1 MSASAARERQIWIAG
16 LGVPLL
22 LLCLFPL
29 QRSITEGKESIAEQ
43 RQELLLRSGKLLR
56 RMSLGYSSLL
66 ADIYWTRT
74 VQYNGGVIERGETDF
89 SLLAPLLDVTT
100 DLDPRLDVA
109 YQYGAIFLSEKVPA
123 GAGRP
128 DEAIALVRKG
138 IALNPANWRLY
149 YNLGFVYYW
158 YLRDYQQAAQTFWE
172 GSKVPGALPWM
183 GAMAAH
189 IAGTGGSRET
199 SRFMWGQIYESTP
212 DITVRAN
219 ALAHLQALRA
229 LDDLDALKNFVEMYK
244 KRTGRAATS
253 MQDLVND
260 GLILGI
266 PQDPGGYPYILD
278 SNGEPAANPESP
290 MAARVK
296 DWSGRK

>member
-1 MSASAARERQIWIAG
+1 MTSSARDRQIWIAA

-22 LLCLFPL
+22 LLSLFPL
-29 QRSITEGKESIAEQ
+29 QRSITEKRDSVAEQ
-43 RQELLLRSGKLLR
+43 RQELLLRSGKLLKR
-56 RMSLGYSSLL
+56 LSLGYDSLL
-66 ADIYWTRT
+66 ADIYWTRA
-74 VQYNGGVIERGETDF
+74 VQYNGGVIERGEADF

-100 DLDPRLDVA
+100 DLDPRLDVV
-109 YQYGAIFLSEKVPA
+109 YHYGAIFLSEKVPA

-138 IALNPANWRLY
+138 IAANPENWRLY
-149 YNLGFVYYW
+149 YDLGFVYYW
-158 YLRDYQQAAQTFWE
+158 YLHDYQQAAQTFWD
-172 GSKVPGALPWM
+172 GSKIPGALPWM

-199 SRFMWGQIYESTP
+199 SRFMWGEIYESTK

-244 KRTGRAATS
+244 KSTGHAPAS
-253 MQDLVND
+253 IQDLVD
-260 GLILGI
+260 AHIILGI
-266 PQDPGGYPYILD
+266 PQDPGGYPYVLD
-278 SNGEPAANPESP
+278 SNGDPAPSPESP
-290 MAARVK
+290 MAERVK
-296 DWSGRK
+296 SVSGGK

>member
-1 MSASAARERQIWIAG
+1 MVASARNKQIWLAT

-22 LLCLFPL
+22 LFSLYPL
-29 QRSITEGKESIAEQ
+29 QQSIAEKKESIAAQ
-43 RQELLLRSGKLLR
+43 QQELLLRSGKLLKKL
-56 RMSLGYSSLL
+56 SLGYDSLL

-74 VQYNGGVIERGETDF
+74 VQYNGGILERGESDF

-128 DEAIALVRKG
+128 DQAIALVRKG
-138 IALNPANWRLY
+138 IALNPTNWRLY

-158 YLRDYQQAAQTFWE
+158 YLRDYKQASQTFWE

-189 IAGTGGSRET
+189 IAETGGSRDT
-199 SRFMWGQIYESTP
+199 SRFMWSQIYESTK
-212 DITVRAN
+212 DVTVRAN
-219 ALAHLQALRA
+219 ALAHLQVLRA
-229 LDDLDALKNFVEMYK
+229 QDDLDLLKTFIETYK
-244 KRTGRAATS
+244 KRTGRAPTS
-253 MQDLVND
+253 VQDLVNA
-260 GLILGI
+260 GLILGV
-266 PQDPGGYPYILD
+266 PQDPGGYAYVLD
-278 SNGEPAANPESP
+278 ANGEPAVDPQSP
-290 MAARVK
+290 MAERVR

>member
-1 MSASAARERQIWIAG
+1 MQSSTRDRQIWMAA

-22 LLCLFPL
+22 LLSLYPL
-29 QRSITEGKESIAEQ
+29 QRSITEKKDSIAQ
-43 RQELLLRSGKLLR
+43 QQQELLLRSGKLLKR
-56 RMSLGYSSLL
+56 LSLGYSSLL

-74 VQYNGGVIERGETDF
+74 VQYNGGVIERGEKDF
-89 SLLAPLLDVTT
+89 SLLAPLLNVTT

-109 YQYGAIFLSEKVPA
+109 YKYGAIFLSEKVPA

-128 DEAIALVRKG
+128 DQAIALVRKG
-138 IALNPANWRLY
+138 IAANPSNWRLY
-149 YNLGFVYYW
+149 YHLGFVYYW
-158 YLRDYQQAAQTFWE
+158 YLHDYQQAAQSFWD

-199 SRFMWGQIYESTP
+199 SRFMWGQIYESTK

-229 LDDLDALKNFVEMYK
+229 LDDLDALKNFAAMYK
-244 KRTGRAATS
+244 KRTGHAPTT
-253 MQDLVND
+253 MQDLVD
-260 GLILGI
+260 AHIILGI

-278 SNGEPAANPESP
+278 SNGDPVPSPESP
-290 MAARVK
+290 MAERVK
-296 DWSGRK
+296 TLSGGK

>member
-1 MSASAARERQIWIAG
+1 MKSSARDRQIWIAA

-22 LLCLFPL
+22 LLTLFPL
-29 QRSITEGKESIAEQ
+29 QRSITTKRDSIAEQ
-43 RQELLLRSGKLLR
+43 RQELLLRSGKLLKR
-56 RMSLGYSSLL
+56 LSLGYDSLL
-66 ADIYWTRT
+66 ADIYWTRA
-74 VQYNGGVIERGETDF
+74 VQYNGGVIERGEADF

-100 DLDPRLDVA
+100 DLDPRLDVV
-109 YQYGAIFLSEKVPA
+109 YRYGAIFLSEKIPA

-138 IALNPANWRLY
+138 IAANPENWRLY
-149 YNLGFVYYW
+149 YDLGFVYYW
-158 YLRDYQQAAQTFWE
+158 YLHDYRQAAQTFWD
-172 GSKVPGALPWM
+172 GSKIPGALPWM

-199 SRFMWGQIYESTP
+199 SRFMWGEIYESTK

-244 KRTGRAATS
+244 KKTGHAPTS
-253 MQDLVND
+253 MQDLVD
-260 GLILGI
+260 AHFILGI

-278 SNGEPAANPESP
+278 SNGEPTPSPESP
-290 MAARVK
+290 MAERVK
-296 DWSGRK
+296 SVSGGK

>member
-1 MSASAARERQIWIAG
+1 MQSSTRDQQIWMAA

-22 LLCLFPL
+22 LLSLYPL
-29 QRSITEGKESIAEQ
+29 QRSITAKKDSIAQ
-43 RQELLLRSGKLLR
+43 QQQELLLRSGKLLKR
-56 RMSLGYSSLL
+56 LSLGYSSLL

-74 VQYNGGVIERGETDF
+74 VQYNGGVIERGEKDF
-89 SLLAPLLDVTT
+89 SLLAPLLNVTT

-109 YQYGAIFLSEKVPA
+109 YKYGAIFLSEKVPA

-128 DEAIALVRKG
+128 DQAIALVRKG
-138 IALNPANWRLY
+138 IAANPSNWRLY
-149 YNLGFVYYW
+149 YHLGFVYYW
-158 YLRDYQQAAQTFWE
+158 YLHDYQQAAQSFWD

-199 SRFMWGQIYESTP
+199 SRFMWGQIYESTK

-229 LDDLDALKNFVEMYK
+229 LDDLDALKNLAAMYK
-244 KRTGRAATS
+244 KRTGHAPTT
-253 MQDLVND
+253 MQDLVD
-260 GLILGI
+260 AHIILGI

-278 SNGEPAANPESP
+278 SNGDPVPSPESP
-290 MAARVK
+290 MAERVK
-296 DWSGRK
+296 TLSGGK

>member
-1 MSASAARERQIWIAG
+1 MQSSTRDRHIWMAA

-22 LLCLFPL
+22 LLSLYPL
-29 QRSITEGKESIAEQ
+29 QRSITEKKDSIAQ
-43 RQELLLRSGKLLR
+43 QQQELLLRSGKLLKR
-56 RMSLGYSSLL
+56 LSLGYSSLL

-74 VQYNGGVIERGETDF
+74 VQYNGGVIERGEKDF
-89 SLLAPLLDVTT
+89 SLLAPLLNVTT

-109 YQYGAIFLSEKVPA
+109 YKYGAIFLSEKVPA

-128 DEAIALVRKG
+128 DQAIALVRKG
-138 IALNPANWRLY
+138 IAANPSNWRLY
-149 YNLGFVYYW
+149 YHLGFVYYW
-158 YLRDYQQAAQTFWE
+158 YLHDYQQAAQSFWD

-199 SRFMWGQIYESTP
+199 SRFMWGQIYESTK

-229 LDDLDALKNFVEMYK
+229 LDDLDALKNLAAMYK
-244 KRTGRAATS
+244 KRTGHAPTT
-253 MQDLVND
+253 MQDLVD
-260 GLILGI
+260 AHIILGI

-278 SNGEPAANPESP
+278 SNGDPVPSPESP
-290 MAARVK
+290 MAERVK
-296 DWSGRK
+296 TLSGGK

>member
-1 MSASAARERQIWIAG
+1 MQSSTRDRQIWMAA

-22 LLCLFPL
+22 LLSLYPL
-29 QRSITEGKESIAEQ
+29 QRSITEKKDSIAQ
-43 RQELLLRSGKLLR
+43 QQQELLLRSGKLLKR
-56 RMSLGYSSLL
+56 LSLGYSSLL

-74 VQYNGGVIERGETDF
+74 VQYNGGVIERGEKDF
-89 SLLAPLLDVTT
+89 SLLAPLLNVTT

-109 YQYGAIFLSEKVPA
+109 YKYGAIFLSEKVPA

-128 DEAIALVRKG
+128 DQAIALVRKG
-138 IALNPANWRLY
+138 IAANPSNWRLY
-149 YNLGFVYYW
+149 YHLGFVYYW
-158 YLRDYQQAAQTFWE
+158 YLHDYQQAAQSFWD

-199 SRFMWGQIYESTP
+199 SRFMWGQIYESTK

-229 LDDLDALKNFVEMYK
+229 LDDLDALKNLAAMYK
-244 KRTGRAATS
+244 KRTGHAPTT
-253 MQDLVND
+253 MQDLVD
-260 GLILGI
+260 AHIILGI

-278 SNGEPAANPESP
+278 SNGDPVPSPESP
-290 MAARVK
+290 MAERVK
-296 DWSGRK
+296 TLSGGK